1 LDKQVFSDIF
11 EDARGNGWIYNEPIN
26 FLFVSNLEQ
35 ITHLARNHFTNAK
48 GSHRWDHTLRVYRLA
63 MKIARQE
70 KADEEIVAYAALLH
84 DIGRSREDESRGKID
99 HAREG
104 AGMAETLLEVQGM
117 EPAKIQKIVHCIAS
131 HRFRDENV
139 PESLEAKVVFD
150 ADKLDS
156 IGAVGIGRAFLF
168 AGENGSRLH
177 VEDQKAHDAE
187 SYGPEDTAYH
197 EYLVKLSK
205 IKDRL
210 LTKTGKKLALERH
223 QFMVEFFERLNKE
236 AKGLI

>member
-1 LDKQVFSDIF
+1 VEYTNNPLYV
-11 EDARGNGWIYNEPIN
+11 N
-26 FLFVSNLEQ
+26 NLEQ
-35 ITHLARNHFTNAK
+35 IRHIAKNHFTNAR

-63 MKIARQE
+63 MKIAREEQ
-70 KADEEIVAYAALLH
+70 ADEEIVAYAALLH
-84 DIGRSREDESRGKID
+84 DIGRPQEDESKGRID

-104 AGMAETLLEVQGM
+104 ARMAETLLEVNGL
-117 EPAKIQKIVHCIAS
+117 EPEKIQKVVHCIAS
-131 HRFRDENV
+131 HRFRDGNI

-177 VEDQKAHDAE
+177 VEDQQPHEAE
-187 SYGPEDTAYH
+187 SYGSDDTAYH
-197 EYLVKLSK
+197 EYLVKLRK

-210 LTKTGKKLALERH
+210 LTQTGQKLARERH
-223 QFMVEFFERLNKE
+223 EFMVEFFDRLNKE